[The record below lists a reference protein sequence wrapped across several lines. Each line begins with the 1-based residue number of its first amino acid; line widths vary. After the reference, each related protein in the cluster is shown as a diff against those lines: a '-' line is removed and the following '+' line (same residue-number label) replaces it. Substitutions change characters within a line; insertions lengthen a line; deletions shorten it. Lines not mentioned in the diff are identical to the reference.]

1 MRGAPSVRPSVRLP
15 ARTFPRLRANHPS
28 FRVSAASSQGL
39 SDIRV
44 VLSLLDTMIFRCFAL
59 DSSRT
64 TKATGI
70 ITAAATITTY
80 SSIPCVSSNCVCHG
94 VDYDSDDNSILAI
107 KKLENGKITQF
118 RRLSRWLL
126 PGLCLQEHAGC
137 RTEHVVRPSVSQ
149 SVSPYPHYLCGPPRG
164 PWAWLS
170 GLLAELDA
178 LIGLPQASHHL
189 SAMRPSS
196 RDSYFYHRECKN
208 PRCGYH
214 QSYFKH
220 SPKSLHCESLSLI
233 GAKALSG
240 CVCMKSD
247 RQMFVSLHIDRPSS
261 LAS

>member
-64 TKATGI
+64 TKATGM
-70 ITAAATITTY
+70 ITAAATTNTY
-80 SSIPCVSSNCVCHG
+80 SIIPCVSSNCVCHG
-94 VDYDSDDNSILAI
+94 VDYDSDDNSMLAI
-107 KKLENGKITQF
+107 TKWKNGKITQF
-118 RRLSRWLL
+118 NRPSRCLL
-126 PGLCLQEHAGC
+126 PGFRPKEHAGC
-137 RTEHVVRPSVSQ
+137 RTEQVVRPSVR
-149 SVSPYPHYLCGPPRG
+149 PYPRYLCGPPRG

-170 GLLAELDA
+170 GLLAELDP

-189 SAMRPSS
+189 SATRPSS
-196 RDSYFYHRECKN
+196 RDSYLYHRECKN

-233 GAKALSG
+233 GAKELSG
-240 CVCMKSD
+240 CVCMGSD
-247 RQMFVSLHIDRPSS
+247 RQVFASLHIDQSSS

>member
-1 MRGAPSVRPSVRLP
+1 MEKLPSLIVRHDASYRDFVLKSTRVAGQNTLSVRPSVR
-15 ARTFPRLRANHPS
+15 PS
-28 FRVSAASSQGL
+28 GR
-39 SDIRV
+39 
-44 VLSLLDTMIFRCFAL
+44 
-59 DSSRT
+59 
-64 TKATGI
+64 
-70 ITAAATITTY
+70 
-80 SSIPCVSSNCVCHG
+80 
-94 VDYDSDDNSILAI
+94 
-107 KKLENGKITQF
+107 
-118 RRLSRWLL
+118 
-126 PGLCLQEHAGC
+126 
-137 RTEHVVRPSVSQ
+137 
-149 SVSPYPHYLCGPPRG
+149 PYPRYLCGPPRG

-247 RQMFVSLHIDRPSS
+247 RQVFASLHINQPSS